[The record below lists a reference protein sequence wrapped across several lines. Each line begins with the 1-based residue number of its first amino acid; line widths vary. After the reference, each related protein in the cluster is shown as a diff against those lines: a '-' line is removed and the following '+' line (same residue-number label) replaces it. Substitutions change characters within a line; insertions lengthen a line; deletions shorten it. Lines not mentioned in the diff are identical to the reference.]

1 MECKYRVSVIVPIYN
16 AEEFLRD
23 CLDSLVNQ
31 TIAQEEM
38 QVLLIDDGS
47 TDKSADI
54 CMEYCA
60 VHNNFKYKRIENSG
74 VSAARN
80 CGLKMAEGKY
90 IMYLDSD
97 DELTAV
103 SVKSVTDF
111 FDTVY
116 EQVDAVAYFMQ
127 PYKGGELLIPPARYR
142 KVLTY
147 QGVFD
152 LEENP
157 YVTQTTM
164 NICVKN
170 RFSDNILFNEKM
182 ECHEDQEYINRIL
195 MDKLRIGYCPSA
207 CYMYNRG
214 NENSCVSTKTHSYYL
229 FELTVTFFE
238 NLFSMYEDK
247 VPKYYQAMFFHGLRW
262 KLEARKLYP
271 FHYEKEEFKAAMK
284 RIKKLLARVDTDIIV
299 NNPSIQKSHI
309 HYWLNLKPNVYP
321 MPYIDREAADVVA
334 EGRTIERN
342 KRVSIRLLRITRLEG
357 GRFRIRCDF
366 SMGIFNFM
374 KKAPAVYAIENGE
387 RKQKL
392 KLYRSTNSYVDT
404 DIMTNKVYGFEYTF
418 DPAEVNR
425 LSFKAV
431 IDSYSFDAKI
441 NFSPFAVLR
450 HKDRFYSFA
459 AGSYSVSF
467 FNDSL
472 IFEKKTDDE
481 LRSLELLNAKKFF
494 RDAYSY
500 ELKCTAI
507 ERRAKSRIWLYSD
520 AFGTAKGN
528 AYYQFLNDFAHD
540 DGVERYYVYTGS
552 PDKEPSL
559 FSEEQ
564 RKHLVKF
571 GSYEHRVL
579 YLSAQIVFISAWER
593 EKFSPFFSESEEMNY
608 IDIEHFKTVYLQ
620 NDILNFTCPD
630 RFSAERTLCDKI
642 VVSSPFE
649 VENLTGKYRFK
660 EDELIKTGMPKLDF
674 LDQNLK
680 AGDRILF
687 APGWRSYFSID
698 GGTEKISIKS
708 LENSD
713 YYKGIKVFLS
723 DERLHETLEKSG
735 VVLDFKP
742 PCDCELFRALL
753 EKGSDRINLIKE
765 DIKPEE
771 YKLLITDFSGL
782 AFDFAFISRSVLY
795 FVPDYPQFKSGMGRF
810 RELDLPFEKAF
821 GPFAQNADTAVAEFL
836 KLAETGYKPDPVYEE
851 RMSGFYFPIKNCSE
865 EIYNYVFRTMA

>member
-1 MECKYRVSVIVPIYN
+1 MKYKYRVSVIVPIYN
-16 AEEFLRD
+16 AEEYLRD
-23 CLDSLVNQ
+23 CLDSLVSQ
-31 TIAQEEM
+31 TVAQEKM

-47 TDKSADI
+47 TDESADI

-60 VHNNFKYKRIENSG
+60 LHSNFAYKRIENSG

-97 DELTAV
+97 DKLTPV
-103 SVKSVTDF
+103 SVKSLADF
-111 FDTVY
+111 FDKVY
-116 EQVDAVAYFMQ
+116 DAVDAVTYFMQ
-127 PYKGGELLIPPARYR
+127 PFKNNELLNPPARYR

-170 RFSDNILFNEKM
+170 KFADNVLFNEKM
-182 ECHEDQEYINRIL
+182 TCHEDQEYINRVV
-195 MDKLRIGYCPSA
+195 MEKLRIGYCLAA

-214 NENSCVSTKTHSYYL
+214 NENSCLATKFHAYYL
-229 FELTVTFFE
+229 FEQTMAYFE
-238 NLFSMYEDK
+238 NLFAMFEDK
-247 VPKYYQAMFFHGLRW
+247 VPKYFQAMFFHDLRW
-262 KLEARKLYP
+262 KLTDRILYP

-342 KRVSIRLLRITRLEG
+342 KRVFIRLLRITQLEG

-366 SMGIFNFM
+366 PMGIFNFM

-387 RKQKL
+387 RKQRM

-404 DIMTNKVYGFEYTF
+404 DIMTNKVYGFVYTF

-431 IDSYSFDAKI
+431 IDSYSFDVKI
-441 NFSPFAVLR
+441 NFAPLAVFR

-459 AGSYSVSF
+459 VGSYSVSF

-481 LRSLELLNAKKFF
+481 LRSLELFNAKKFSCNTC
-494 RDAYSY
+494 SY

-507 ERRAKSRIWLYSD
+507 EKRAKSRIWLYSD
-520 AFGTAKGN
+520 AADTVKGN

-540 DGVERYYVYTGS
+540 DGIERFYVYTGS
-552 PDKEPSL
+552 LDSTSSL

-564 RKHLVKF
+564 REHLVKF

-579 YLSAQIVFISAWER
+579 YLSAQTVFTSAWER

-620 NDILNFTCPD
+620 SNILNFTCPD

-649 VENLTGKYRFK
+649 VKNLTGKYRFK
-660 EDELIKTGMPKLDF
+660 EDELIKTGMPRFDF
-674 LDQNLK
+674 LDRNLK
-680 AGDRILF
+680 AGDRVLF
-687 APGWRSYFSID
+687 VPCWRSYFSINGD
-698 GGTEKISIKS
+698 TEKTSIKS
-708 LENSD
+708 LENSE
-713 YYKGIKVFLS
+713 YYKGIKAFLS
-723 DERLHETLEKSG
+723 DERLHEALEKSG

-742 PCDCELFRALL
+742 SCGGEFFRDLL
-753 EKGSDRINLIKE
+753 EKCSDRINLAKE

-782 AFDFAFISRSVLY
+782 AFDFVLISRPVLY
-795 FVPDYPQFKSGMGRF
+795 FVPDYPQFKSGMGRY

-821 GPFAQNADTAVAEFL
+821 GPFVQDADAAVAEFL
-836 KLAETGYKPDPVYEE
+836 KLAENGYKPAPVYAE
-851 RMSGFYFPIKNCSE
+851 RISSFYFTNKNCSE
-865 EIYNYVFRTMA
+865 EIYNYVFGTLV